1 MVRPADPQKRARI
14 MNTLKSRKALY
25 AGSRPD
31 SFSLH
36 MDHEQRQQTAV
47 ISLSLVFT
55 IAPFRPRYETTPFL
69 LSPLPFPSSFFP
81 GPVLRCFPPSPLPG
95 SDQSMQ
101 DFCVDWPDWR
111 TALPSMGTKTCR
123 QHREQETTNCCK
135 LKNTNAHL
143 SGRVLHLSRAF
154 FRHVLVFCLDT
165 FVRSTRE
172 YVPLVSLLL
181 LIVQFYLYFL
191 LNVIPSVSA
200 SCR

>member
-1 MVRPADPQKRARI
+1 MVFRSIWAMSNVNRPQ
-14 MNTLKSRKALY
+14 SSLY
-25 AGSRPD
+25 PS
-31 SFSLH
+31 SLP
-36 MDHEQRQQTAV
+36 
-47 ISLSLVFT
+47 S
-55 IAPFRPRYETTPFL
+55 
-69 LSPLPFPSSFFP
+69 LPFVPAMKPPLSFCLLCLFHP
-81 GPVLRCFPPSPLPG
+81 PFFRDPYYGASLPSPLPG

-123 QHREQETTNCCK
+123 QHREQEATNCCK

-154 FRHVLVFCLDT
+154 FRHVLVFCLNT
-165 FVRSTRE
+165 FVRSTGE

-191 LNVIPSVSA
+191 LNAIPSASA
-200 SCR
+200 SRR